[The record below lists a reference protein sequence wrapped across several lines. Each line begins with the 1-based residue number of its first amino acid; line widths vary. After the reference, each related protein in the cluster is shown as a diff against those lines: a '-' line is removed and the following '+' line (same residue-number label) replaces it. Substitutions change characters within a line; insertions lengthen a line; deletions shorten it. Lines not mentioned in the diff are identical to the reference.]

1 VTTLT
6 ATPDTATASIQLSI
20 TYNSAVTRVLRND
33 ANGVAEVRTLAGQLP
48 TGASGTLIISDYEA
62 SAGINNYTVIDGSAG
77 ASASTTL
84 VLDGPWLMVPV
95 MPNYALQTTAIT
107 DYDSDRKS
115 RSTVHEVIGRS
126 DPLVAFGPMGT
137 RTGSLE
143 IFCASM
149 KAARDLETV
158 FTRGEVVM
166 LKQNV
171 EGMDMYFVGSST
183 GVSPYSVEGEGI
195 TRYSLTV
202 DYTEIKRPLAP
213 LAGALGW
220 DFNALAAAYASFD
233 VVAMK
238 FATFDDLTLKDE
250 I

>member
-1 VTTLT
+1 
-6 ATPDTATASIQLSI
+6 
-20 TYNSAVTRVLRND
+20 
-33 ANGVAEVRTLAGQLP
+33 
-48 TGASGTLIISDYEA
+48 
-62 SAGINNYTVIDGSAG
+62 
-77 ASASTTL
+77 
-84 VLDGPWLMVPV
+84 
-95 MPNYALQTTAIT
+95 MPNYALQAEAIT

-115 RSTVHEVIGRS
+115 RSTVHEVIGRP
-126 DPLVAFGPMGT
+126 DPLIAFGPLGT
-137 RTGSLE
+137 RTGTLEVWCESL
-143 IFCASM
+143 

-158 FTRGEVVM
+158 FSRGETVM

-171 EGMDMYFVGSST
+171 EGMDMYFVGSS
-183 GVSPYSVEGEGI
+183 VSISPYSVEGEGI

-233 VVAMK
+233 VVTIK
-238 FATFDDLTLKDE
+238 FATFDDLTIRNE